1 MAFTFTTL
9 KTAIQDYT
17 QNTETT
23 FTNNLIRFILNAEER
38 VLKECQLDDFRKN
51 VTGSA
56 TQSTKF
62 LTKPTDFLSPFSL
75 SVVNSSDNEF
85 LQYKHTT
92 FLQDYTPDPS
102 TTGVPKYYGDWD
114 ENSFILAPT
123 PDDDYTMELHYF
135 YRPQSITA
143 ASDGTSWLG
152 TNAEL
157 CLLYGSLVEAYTFMK
172 GEADLLQVY
181 NARFME
187 SLQWLKHLGEAKQ
200 IHDEYRHDSILR
212 VERDA
217 RPAQ

>member
-17 QNTETT
+17 ENTEST
-23 FTNNLIRFILNAEER
+23 FVSQLSRFILNAEER
-38 VLKECQLDDFRKN
+38 ILKECQLDDFRKN
-51 VTGSA
+51 VTGST

-62 LTKPTDFLSPFSL
+62 LSKPSDFLSPFSL

-92 FLQDYTPDPS
+92 FIQDYTPDPS
-102 TTGVPKYYGDWD
+102 TTGTPKYYGSWD

-123 PDDDYTMELHYF
+123 PDANYTMELHYF

-143 ASDGTSWLG
+143 SSDGTSWLG

-157 CLLYGSLVEAYTFMK
+157 CLLYGSLMEAYTFMK
-172 GEADLLQVY
+172 GETELLTLY
-181 NARFME
+181 NSRFQE
-187 SLQWLKHLGEAKQ
+187 SIEWLKNLGEGKQ
-200 IHDEYRHDSILR
+200 SADQYRHDVLR
-212 VERDA
+212 KQSR
-217 RPAQ
+217 

>member
-92 FLQDYTPDPS
+92 FIQDYTPDPS

-143 ASDGTSWLG
+143 SSDGTSWLG

-157 CLLYGSLVEAYTFMK
+157 CLLYGSLMEAYTFMK
-172 GEADLLQVY
+172 GETELLTLY
-181 NARFME
+181 NSRFQE
-187 SLQWLKHLGEAKQ
+187 SIEWLKNLGEGKQ
-200 IHDEYRHDSILR
+200 SADQYRHDVLR
-212 VERDA
+212 KQSR
-217 RPAQ
+217 